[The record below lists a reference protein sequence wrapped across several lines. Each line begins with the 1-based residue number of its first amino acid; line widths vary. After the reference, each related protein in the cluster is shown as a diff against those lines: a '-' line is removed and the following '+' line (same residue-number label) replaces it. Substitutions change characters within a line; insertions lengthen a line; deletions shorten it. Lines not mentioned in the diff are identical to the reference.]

1 MSFASIDFVFFFLIV
16 IIGTTVIQSFF
27 SEKIKQCFL
36 LAASYFFY
44 GWWDWRFCF
53 LLFFVTVV
61 SWVTAKKSNNKI
73 IYAIGIVIPL
83 IVLFYFKYF
92 DFFLSSAMT
101 VIGYNSEVLKIIL
114 PVGIS
119 FYTFQA
125 LSYVVDVH
133 RGKLDVENDFI
144 KLALYLSFFP
154 QLVAGPIVRAS
165 DFLPQLREERRIT
178 IERLKYGIQLI
189 AFGLFKKIVLADHIS
204 IFVDDVYRV
213 PSAFHWTTLV
223 WACISYSIQIY
234 MDFSGYSDI
243 AIGCAHCMG
252 YDFKRNFNMPYLSKN
267 MTEFWH
273 RWHISLST
281 WLKEYLYIPLG
292 GSRKGEVRRYLNLF
306 LTMLLG
312 GLWHGADWTFVVWG
326 GVNGIALCIDKI
338 LPRSDNQSMKHQIVS
353 SIMTFGFITF
363 SWIFFRANTFSI
375 AWAVIRGIF
384 TFQKGIIQ
392 PFTWSIFGTIILLVC
407 TLIVIARAGEKDI
420 SDINGYYP
428 IVNLNSMRGQILFFV
443 FLGMIF
449 GLAYTGEQPFVYFQ
463 F

>member
-326 GVNGIALCIDKI
+326 GGKWD
-338 LPRSDNQSMKHQIVS
+338 S
-353 SIMTFGFITF
+353 
-363 SWIFFRANTFSI
+363 
-375 AWAVIRGIF
+375 
-384 TFQKGIIQ
+384 
-392 PFTWSIFGTIILLVC
+392 
-407 TLIVIARAGEKDI
+407 TL
-420 SDINGYYP
+420 Y
-428 IVNLNSMRGQILFFV
+428 
-443 FLGMIF
+443 
-449 GLAYTGEQPFVYFQ
+449 
-463 F
+463 

>member
-204 IFVDDVYRV
+204 IFVDDVYRA

>member
-165 DFLPQLREERRIT
+165 DFLPQLREERRII

-204 IFVDDVYRV
+204 IFVDDVYRA

-338 LPRSDNQSMKHQIVS
+338 LSRSDNQSMKHQIVS